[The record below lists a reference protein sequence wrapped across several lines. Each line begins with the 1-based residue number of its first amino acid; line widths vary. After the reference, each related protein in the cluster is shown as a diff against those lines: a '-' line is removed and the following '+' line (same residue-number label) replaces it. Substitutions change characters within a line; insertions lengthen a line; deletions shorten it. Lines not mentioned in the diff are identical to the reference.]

1 MLFRSFLNKELL
13 RYSVTLSENNL
24 NSYDQCY
31 LSGTIRTV
39 SDLERVGDYAE
50 NIVEYADSLKEQSA
64 AFSQEA
70 IGEIKQME
78 KLVDNL
84 YNEVMQAYHHKDI
97 EALKRANVIEE
108 SIDDLTEVMER
119 NHIRRLTEG
128 TCSPAVGAEYLSL
141 AQNSER
147 VADHLINVG
156 NTIKDLLRLM

>member
-1 MLFRSFLNKELL
+1 M
-13 RYSVTLSENNL
+13 
-24 NSYDQCY
+24 
-31 LSGTIRTV
+31 
-39 SDLERVGDYAE
+39 
-50 NIVEYADSLKEQSA
+50 EYADSLKEQSA

-84 YNEVMQAYHHKDI
+84 YNEVMQAYHDKDI